1 MGRESNA
8 SINEDDEGAPTRA
21 RRTQWALSAEQE
33 EACVFREDEDATMFA
48 NNEAFA
54 LAKMNYVQLIGEVE
68 PVEDREEAVAARP
81 KTDLQRQVDHKRSK
95 FEGQNTNFAAQTTRN
110 ELRRWQETNRT
121 NGPANKRLLERE
133 ALAIENS
140 AGDDDLKAMKR
151 AELKAKMETMGLLTE
166 KKPKKVKEQL
176 DPDVNYTFAGWDP
189 RVESFPCPSGDQRL
203 PSEGPAF
210 LRVLDRKAAFERETA
225 NQSAASRE
233 LDRELEHG
241 TLAKVVNVVKDR
253 AHGRVREYFNTQVK
267 SHEEEAIDGVVLDK
281 AERKRRKLLAKARR
295 KRLKENPHNLDWGS
309 SRMKRSALGK
319 CLNRVAACGRSAGK
333 AAYDRRGAARRSR
346 SSTTPRAAAA
356 RGPSSESTRA
366 VGVAPRRC
374 AAVARPDAA
383 GPPAAAYASV
393 RAATPPLAATLRAAT
408 PERFRR
414 PRPGSPGDA
423 PKTAP
428 APTSRSPTTRGAQPV
443 FPRKRRKSRTLFSA
457 PAGLGDGA
465 SEATD
470 GSSLTSERPAG
481 VPGPRGGRNKQKRKK
496 SAASAASDAPA
507 GTYECEKGCGFRG
520 GFDDVAAHE
529 ATCAYDPAD
538 YTDGSTVATNE
549 SKSKL
554 YECERGCGFRGDFEG
569 VSRHEKTCAFERPGV
584 AAVEAD
590 VPPPADP
597 DPASSSNL
605 NNPLLFE
612 CERDCGFR
620 GSHAEVAAHEKT
632 CAFGDDE
639 SDVGSEDSAGTVA
652 RKKAKQKAKADAA
665 KLKKKEDLRKSGG
678 FAGAA
683 SRRASAL
690 GRKLPSVANLKNL
703 RITAKNFKGLN
714 FGSLG
719 TRGFGSLRP
728 VMSRFQPRKTLNPS
742 LRVFSRN
749 VVEPGAQLRQVVDST
764 PVYKPLPGAAAP
776 PPPGSRPEVAA
787 PRRPEE
793 EARGPRR
800 AAAGGDADDLGADP
814 ATPPAT
820 TTPGSRR
827 ERRNRKRRAE
837 EKDEPEGF
845 VPPPLDGDEET
856 KEESAA
862 RSVHFGDGDGR
873 RASKNVATAGLAP
886 LAAAA
891 GDEAPP
897 PRSRCR
903 RFCCCCCPR
912 RKRDGEPSTYKR
924 SAMSEANM
932 SFEEKLAARAER
944 KRRRT
949 CAYQLAR
956 CYRNVCKGS
965 CRYPTIEDAR
975 KVQRFF
981 EYLYSFVGIPKPVLW
996 CLLGGINAC
1005 GAAYDA
1011 VALRVAK
1018 VFFAGKLVYR
1028 AAKLCWNHEP
1038 QYDYD
1043 DLLAA
1048 VTEGR
1053 VDDLRFIFLDKY
1065 SGLQVEETTLDG
1077 RTMLFVAIER
1087 QLQHEF
1093 SLREELDRLAR
1104 AERVSPG
1111 LFFMSRKQQIV
1122 ELEDV
1127 EVEQRRNEAAQ
1138 AAEEEEREKAEI
1150 KAARKDKVKSHATK
1164 MLIEKHK
1171 AKKKKK
1177 TKAEKLKE
1185 EGLKPPTPLDLIKK
1199 SEKLTK
1205 TAEYLVGKGADINT
1219 QQDPRRHAVR
1229 HEGTGWGVLHHAAV
1243 AGNVDKIRWV
1253 MGKGAIVDLATEEGE
1268 TPLMMA
1274 ALAGAT
1280 RGVQI
1285 LLEYNASVTKTCFK
1299 GYTALHYAGSV
1310 GALDCAALLLRA
1322 GANKRARTLGDVK
1335 SPSDLAKD
1343 KGHTDTFS
1351 LIKLYKEPAV
1361 PVREVFD
1368 AMLKSGKAGGVER

>member
-54 LAKMNYVQLIGEVE
+54 LAKMNYVQLIGE
-68 PVEDREEAVAARP
+68 
-81 KTDLQRQVDHKRSK
+81 RQVDHKRSK

-241 TLAKVVNVVKDR
+241 TLAKVVNCVVKDR
-253 AHGRVREYFNTQVK
+253 RMVRVREYFNTQVK

-333 AAYDRRGAARRSR
+333 AAYDR
-346 SSTTPRAAAA
+346 A
-356 RGPSSESTRA
+356 RGRKK
-366 VGVAPRRC
+366 V
-374 AAVARPDAA
+374 
-383 GPPAAAYASV
+383 
-393 RAATPPLAATLRAAT
+393 
-408 PERFRR
+408 
-414 PRPGSPGDA
+414 
-423 PKTAP
+423 K
-428 APTSRSPTTRGAQPV
+428 PV

-590 VPPPADP
+590 VPAPADP

-749 VVEPGAQLRQVVDST
+749 VVEPGAQLRQV
-764 PVYKPLPGAAAP
+764 
-776 PPPGSRPEVAA
+776 AA

-793 EARGPRR
+793 EARTAP

-1322 GANKRARTLGDVK
+1322 GANKRERTLGDVK

-1351 LIKLYKEPAV
+1351 LIKLYTEPAV